1 MLLLIAIGA
10 ATALLLSLILTP
22 FVRARSI
29 RLGFVDKPGHRKLH
43 PNPIALGGG
52 AAIFWAFVIPVLAAL
67 LMAWL
72 IHSRDLTVA
81 TEEAKTHSAG
91 AVAKTPAALIILA
104 GATVLH
110 IMGIWDDRRP
120 LGPFTKL
127 AIQLAVAVGVVL
139 AAGVQL
145 TLFLPGWIAV
155 IITVLWIATVTNAFN
170 FMDNMD
176 GLSAGVGAIC
186 CLIIVTSAAMAGQL
200 FVAGLGAI
208 LLGALLGFL
217 RYNFHPATIFMGDGG
232 SLVIGYLMGVLTIMT
247 TYYGADMKVEW
258 VVVFTPLIVL
268 AIPLYD
274 FVSVTLIRIRA
285 GRSPF
290 VGDQRHFSH
299 RLLKR
304 GFTQKTA
311 ALAIYLATAAT
322 GLGALL
328 LRYLP
333 GWPSVLLLAQTVM
346 ILGIIATLEF
356 VGQNNQTD

>member
-1 MLLLIAIGA
+1 MLLLIAIGG
-10 ATALLLSLILTP
+10 ATALLLSLVLTP
-22 FVRARSI
+22 AVRARAI
-29 RLGFVDKPGHRKLH
+29 RRGFVDAPGHRKIH
-43 PNPIALGGG
+43 GDPIALGGG

-67 LMAWL
+67 LMARL
-72 IHSRDLTVA
+72 IHNQELSVA
-81 TEEAKTHSAG
+81 TQEVKSHAAG
-91 AVAKTPAALIILA
+91 AVAKTPAALVIMA
-104 GATVLH
+104 GAAVLH
-110 IMGIWDDRRP
+110 AMGIWDDRKS

-127 AIQLAVAVGVVL
+127 AVQLAVAVGVVL

-145 TLFLPGWIAV
+145 TLFLPTWMAV

-176 GLSAGVGAIC
+176 GLSTGVSAIC
-186 CLIIVTSAAMAGQL
+186 CLIIVVSAALAGQL
-200 FVAGLGAI
+200 FVAGLGTI

-274 FVSVTLIRIRA
+274 FVSVTLIRIRV
-285 GRSPF
+285 GHSPF

-299 RLLKR
+299 RLLNR
-304 GFTQKTA
+304 GFTQRTA
-311 ALAIYLATAAT
+311 VLAIYLATAAT

-328 LRYLP
+328 LRFLP
-333 GWPSVLLLAQTVM
+333 GWPSVLLLAQTIM

-356 VGQNNQTD
+356 VGSNNRSA